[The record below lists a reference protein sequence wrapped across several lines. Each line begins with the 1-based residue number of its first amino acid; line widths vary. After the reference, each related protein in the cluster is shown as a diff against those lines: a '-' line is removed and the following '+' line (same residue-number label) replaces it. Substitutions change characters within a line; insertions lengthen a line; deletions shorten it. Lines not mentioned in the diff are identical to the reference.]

1 MNRACDRPCK
11 AICGFSS
18 PTRLL
23 TLHAGSFVRCLRRF
37 RGGEFLEAR
46 IIPKRIEHPHRPSV
60 VLLISHKIILL
71 IAHIRANIQRSDVRM
86 GFQERKYEPQETRRR
101 FQRGAFAFLDS
112 RRIVLADAS
121 HSGSEQRLFCIGRT
135 PRGILTVR
143 YAHRGERIRIIGA
156 GILEERQTNL

>member
-71 IAHIRANIQRSDVRM
+71 IAHIRANFQRSDVRM
-86 GFQERKYEPQETRRR
+86 GFQERKYEPQEIRRR
-101 FQRGAFAFLDS
+101 FQRGALRVS
-112 RRIVLADAS
+112 RFSSYRF
-121 HSGSEQRLFCIGRT
+121 GRREPQRLRT
-135 PRGILTVR
+135 ASLLHWPYAARNRSLRAPRR
-143 YAHRGERIRIIGA
+143 ENSHHWRR
-156 GILEERQTNL
+156 ILEERQTNL